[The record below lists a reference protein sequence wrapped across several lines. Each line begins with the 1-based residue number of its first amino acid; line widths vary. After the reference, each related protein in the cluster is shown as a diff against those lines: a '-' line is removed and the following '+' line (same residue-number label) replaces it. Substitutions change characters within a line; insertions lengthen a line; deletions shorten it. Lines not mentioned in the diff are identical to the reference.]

1 MLKALKIERY
11 GGVKGAEWGKVWGR
25 CRKRI
30 FSILFGHR
38 TLLVDRKMRFLALFL
53 ICGIWLAGGGALAF
67 GGGRAPSRVFT
78 NPPQVQSGQ

>member
-38 TLLVDRKMRFLALFL
+38 TLLVDRKNAIFSIVFNLRHLVSR
-53 ICGIWLAGGGALAF
+53 GALAF